1 MIRRTF
7 LRRMASA
14 AMAGM
19 LGAELMWRAPK
30 VDYGVFALTEGTSHT
45 FDVNV
50 DEHVRRY
57 WALVRPR
64 TQPLRVVDV
73 DVDNSTITV
82 E

>member
-30 VDYGVFALTEGTSHT
+30 VQGNAWVANEDLVELWHDGNPDSYGVITMI
-45 FDVNV
+45 
-50 DEHVRRY
+50 EHE
-57 WALVRPR
+57 
-64 TQPLRVVDV
+64 T
-73 DVDNSTITV
+73 NTITV
-82 E
+82 EWT